1 MIPQMAKKIDIS
13 KLRIKKYVDW
23 DYPEVSTKTLAKLNI
38 TEDEPFQ
45 IIDEGGN
52 WDGKFAI
59 VREFRVRDWQT
70 ICIISEK
77 QAEFY
82 FTHLFKASEKKK
94 EYMIMEKKYEFTPQL
109 AFANIETHM
118 KTWAWQTN
126 AKNFVV
132 GISGGKDS
140 TVVAMLLCAIFGKER
155 VYGVMM
161 PQGEQS
167 DIQDSIDVCNILGIR
182 HTTVNIGG
190 SVSAITDE
198 IYKNRSKSGIYPT
211 KDMDINLP
219 ARIRMSTLHAIG
231 QCVDGRVINTSNL
244 SEDMVGYAT
253 QFGDNAGAYAPL
265 QGLTVT
271 EVKELGKYLIDVLG
285 IDEVIGWETLSK
297 PITLKTRLISLIEK
311 TPVDGL
317 QAQSDEQRLGFTYA
331 DLDKFIRLN
340 EGSDEFKEM
349 IRKKYKQNKFK
360 LEIVQMPQPDFSY
373 LPNFVKD

>member
-1 MIPQMAKKIDIS
+1 MIPQVVKKIDFS

-23 DYPEVSTKTLAKLNI
+23 DYPEVSTKTLAELNI

-59 VREFRVRDWQT
+59 VREFWVRDWQT
-70 ICIISEK
+70 FCIITEK
-77 QAEFY
+77 QAEIY
-82 FTHLFKASEKKK
+82 FTNLFKASQKKK
-94 EYMIMEKKYEFTPQL
+94 EYMIMEKRYEFTPQL

-118 KTWAWQTN
+118 KMWAEQTN

-167 DIQDSIDVCNILGIR
+167 DIQDSMDVCSILGIR
-182 HTTVNIGG
+182 STTVNVGG
-190 SVSAITDE
+190 SVAAITDE

-231 QCVDGRVINTSNL
+231 QCVNGRVINTSNL

-271 EVKELGKYLIDVLG
+271 EVKALGLHLIYQLGKINRSDGTYDAQNRLLELIH
-285 IDEVIGWETLSK
+285 
-297 PITLKTRLISLIEK
+297 K

-317 QAQSDEQRLGFTYA
+317 QAQSDEERLGFTYA
-331 DLDKFIRLN
+331 DLDKFIRLD
-340 EGSDEFKEM
+340 EGSYEFKTM